1 MKFAQTDPTV
11 LSPDFHVHLDKVAKG
26 RYAYFSAN
34 SLRFEALAARHCD
47 ITVIPESYMT
57 TAFGF
62 YLQKGSPYAR
72 LFSDQ

>member
-1 MKFAQTDPTV
+1 M
-11 LSPDFHVHLDKVAKG
+11 LSRDFNVHLDKVAKG

-47 ITVIPESYMT
+47 ITIIPESYMS

-62 YLQKGSPYAR
+62 YLQKGSPYVR
-72 LFSDQ
+72 PLSDQ